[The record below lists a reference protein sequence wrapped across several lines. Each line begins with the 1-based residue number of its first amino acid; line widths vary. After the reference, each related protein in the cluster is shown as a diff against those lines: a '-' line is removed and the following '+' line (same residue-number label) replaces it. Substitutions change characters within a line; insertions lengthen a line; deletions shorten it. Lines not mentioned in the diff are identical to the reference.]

1 MAEAAASD
9 EKLIWS
15 GGPSQVVNLL
25 WFLSCVLVITI
36 PIAFWK
42 WLVVK
47 TTTYELTTER
57 LRFRHGVLN
66 RSIEQLEL
74 YRVRDYHVDAPLWLR
89 LFSRAHIILNTS
101 DQTHPVLRIEAI
113 AGAEQL
119 MDQLRTHV
127 EACRVKK
134 GVRDL
139 DVS

>member
-1 MAEAAASD
+1 MAETAASD
-9 EKLIWS
+9 EKLIWN

-25 WFLSCVLVITI
+25 WFLSCVLLITI
-36 PIAFWK
+36 PVAFWK

-47 TTTYELTTER
+47 TTSYELTSER
-57 LRFRHGVLN
+57 LRLRHGVLN

-74 YRVRDYHVDAPLWLR
+74 YRVRDFRVDQPFWLR
-89 LFSRAHIILNTS
+89 LFSRANIVLNTS
-101 DQTHPVLRIEAI
+101 DQMHPVFLLRAV
-113 AGAEQL
+113 AGAEAL

-127 EACRVKK
+127 EACRVRK